1 MVGDHLNTHRIAW
14 DLSMGLSLLFAAR
27 VFKSD
32 RQQTTI
38 RVSMILSSAL
48 CVTGILSLALGDY

>member
-1 MVGDHLNTHRIAW
+1 
-14 DLSMGLSLLFAAR
+14 LSMGLSLLFAAR